1 MKFQTGPNGE
11 KRPVD
16 PAAAANMVAKIAT
29 REVDEKPARRIV
41 LEFTEKQP
49 D

>member
-1 MKFQTGPNGE
+1 MK

-16 PAAAANMVAKIAT
+16 PAAAANMAAKIAT
-29 REVDEKPARRIV
+29 REIEEKPSRRIV
-41 LEFTEKQP
+41 LEFTEKES